1 MLVKGDWWGHSGILD
16 QSALISNDSE
26 ENSFKTYIMSSHHTA
41 KSSNTAIHLSL
52 IYSGESLWISLYLC
66 VSHSA
71 DTNLNL
77 RSGEKK
83 SGKKGEALHLERREA
98 DTVTHRHIY
107 CIHTWIYC
115 SVPENMSYS
124 LSPSWRSR
132 SPKKKGT
139 LWEAVNH
146 LCSYALP
153 ERVLFMGGLTL
164 SGSPRMYINTSRP
177 GRTLKYFLDHFS
189 LP

>member
-1 MLVKGDWWGHSGILD
+1 MRRRQNCQIEQRILTLYSKKQQNSNVQHCNPLIIDIFRWEVMNFIVTSCVTLSGYKFK
-16 QSALISNDSE
+16 SAE
-26 ENSFKTYIMSSHHTA
+26 WK
-41 KSSNTAIHLSL
+41 KK
-52 IYSGESLWISLYLC
+52 
-66 VSHSA
+66 V
-71 DTNLNL
+71 
-77 RSGEKK
+77 EKR
-83 SGKKGEALHLERREA
+83 GALHLERLEA
-98 DTVTHRHIY
+98 DTVTHRHTY

-115 SVPENMSYS
+115 SVPENISY
-124 LSPSWRSR
+124 LRSPSWRSR
-132 SPKKKGT
+132 SPKKGT

-153 ERVLFMGGLTL
+153 EHVLFMSGLTL